1 MISAITKLKEY
12 LEQPLNII
20 RVFLALVFLSA
31 GLFRIFNSGAAELEL
46 VNLQLPVYLS
56 GLIIIF
62 EIMAG
67 LFLLMNKYVGYIYWL
82 LVFFLIFILIWG
94 LAINGQTII
103 RNAGELFAFNLT
115 PTDLFLHFVFLLLVI
130 VLLIKKK

>member
-67 LFLLMNKYVGYIYWL
+67 LALLMNKYVRYIYWL